1 METHPKQFYVS
12 VGLARKGATTFRIYI
27 PKEVASYLNIK
38 EGDTL
43 VLREEEYMNKKA
55 IIIRLAE

>member
-1 METHPKQFYVS
+1 MS